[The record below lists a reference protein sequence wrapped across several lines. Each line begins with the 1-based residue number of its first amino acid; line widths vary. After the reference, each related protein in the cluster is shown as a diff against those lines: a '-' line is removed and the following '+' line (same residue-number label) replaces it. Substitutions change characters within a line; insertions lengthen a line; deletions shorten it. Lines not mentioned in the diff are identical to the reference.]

1 MSKPEPDTSQSSL
14 TMQPSFANGLIH
26 FVRRNLTEIVLIFA
40 IVAVFGF
47 TAMINDSYTARFAYN
62 AKEIIR
68 HTSLLGIF
76 AIGAAIVIIAGGI
89 DLSSGSMIAFGGM
102 ICFLVMSV
110 IAHAIAPDAADP
122 TASLPIWVVIVAVL
136 ATLAV
141 GALVGTLH
149 TWLITVIGLPPF
161 VATLASLVGLRSL
174 ALIMTKAVTAWQGQQ
189 AYKVNIQDETFG
201 MLGREWW
208 IPLLVFLIVAAFA
221 WVLMNK
227 TVIGRHLYAMGGNEE
242 AARLS
247 GIRTDRL
254 KWLAYCIGTITA
266 AIAGILY
273 SSEVGSSDPQTQG
286 LGYELFA
293 IAAAVVGGCSLQ
305 GGVGRIT
312 GVVLGAMFLR
322 IVIDAVAKLIGSGSS
337 DYEGLIVGLLVV
349 LAVAFNQLSGQR
361 GGYRKQFFP
370 GLLGW
375 IAIPTISCIVGA
387 SVLTP
392 GGNLS
397 TCFIV
402 GGAAFGVLIA
412 MKLGSSWLGKKPDS
426 AKT

>member
-1 MSKPEPDTSQSSL
+1 MQDQNPVVAFL
-14 TMQPSFANGLIH
+14 TKH
-26 FVRRNLTEIVLIFA
+26 LTEFVLLLG
-40 IVAVFGF
+40 VLAVFGF
-47 TAMINDSYTARFAYN
+47 TACVNDAYTARFSGN
-62 AKEIIR
+62 IQQIIR

-76 AIGAAIVIIAGGI
+76 AIGAAIVIISGGI

-102 ICFLVMSV
+102 TCCMVISI
-110 IAHAIAPDAADP
+110 IAHLVAPGSDDP
-122 TASLPIWVVIVAVL
+122 TFGMPAWIIVIGVI

-141 GALVGTLH
+141 GVLVGTFH
-149 TWLITVIGLPPF
+149 TWLITIVGLPPF

-174 ALIMTKAVTAWQGQQ
+174 ALIMTKAITAWQGQQ
-189 AYKVNIQDETFG
+189 AFKINIQDELFG
-201 MLGREWW
+201 TLGSEWW
-208 IPLLVFLIVAAFA
+208 IPLLIFLVIAALA
-221 WVLMNK
+221 WVLMNM
-227 TVIGRHLYAMGGNEE
+227 TVTGRHLYAMGGNEE

-254 KWLAYCIGTITA
+254 KWLAYCIGTMTA

-286 LGYELFA
+286 IGYELFA

-312 GVVLGAMFLR
+312 GVVLGALFLR
-322 IVIDAVAKLIGSGSS
+322 VVIDAVAKLIGSGSS

-349 LAVAFNQLSGQR
+349 LAVAFNQISGQAK
-361 GGYRKQFFP
+361 GWKKQFFP

-375 IAIPTISCIVGA
+375 VTIPTVGLIVGA

-392 GGNLS
+392 EGSMLTGFIAGLGTCLVLLS
-397 TCFIV
+397 LK
-402 GGAAFGVLIA
+402 LIIDFSP
-412 MKLGSSWLGKKPDS
+412 KIKS
-426 AKT
+426 